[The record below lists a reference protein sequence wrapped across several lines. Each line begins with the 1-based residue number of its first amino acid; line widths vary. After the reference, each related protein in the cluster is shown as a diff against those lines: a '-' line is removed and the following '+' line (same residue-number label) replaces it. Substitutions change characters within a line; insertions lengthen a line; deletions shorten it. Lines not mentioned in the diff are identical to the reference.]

1 MSGDPSL
8 SSQAIPLIVIVFAVE
23 DSPRFE
29 QPATQSHTPPCRSA
43 TASNPCSDSGGMLL
57 KRNKHDLAP
66 ADFSGNSHGFLVLC
80 IKQDGLR
87 SSQDAK
93 LSSAQD

>member
-29 QPATQSHTPPCRSA
+29 QPATQSHTPLAGQRQ
-43 TASNPCSDSGGMLL
+43 LL
-57 KRNKHDLAP
+57 THALTQEAC
-66 ADFSGNSHGFLVLC
+66 F
-80 IKQDGLR
+80 
-87 SSQDAK
+87 
-93 LSSAQD
+93 